1 MDKQQPYDFIK
12 DKLEG
17 LSRPDSPRLWQNM
30 SEVLDREMPR
40 PSDWKR
46 FPAWMV
52 SMAFMVPLVS
62 LVAVLAVSL
71 FGLQN
76 QPGAAK
82 SLALLPVEQARQ
94 MQSHGA
100 AS

>member
-1 MDKQQPYDFIK
+1 
-12 DKLEG
+12 
-17 LSRPDSPRLWQNM
+17 
-30 SEVLDREMPR
+30 
-40 PSDWKR
+40 
-46 FPAWMV
+46 
-52 SMAFMVPLVS
+52 MAFMVPLVS

-94 MQSHGA
+94 NGPSCPIPEGVELRVLVSIH
-100 AS
+100 